1 MVGHRAE
8 IMETRGECPD
18 AIKARRPEAETP
30 EFIFVADC
38 DVQSPEWLA
47 IACLS
52 ERAGVRCRTA
62 HGGNAALRDSLAS
75 LTVAYTDRATGIA
88 IEQRVLSPK
97 VQAWV
102 VEEKP
107 DRNRAQLTGGGFAQ
121 RLVERM
127 QDPLSS
133 LLHLGCDCERVVFL
147 GQSLAVLLYNS
158 ANRYTADNGRRNTE
172 ALEHAGSPVDKGK
185 KGESCG
191 EETQTD
197 TRNRREPGFVSA
209 YCDENSG

>member
-1 MVGHRAE
+1 MLLKLVVRKQKLPSSSSSPIATFNLPNGLQLPACPNAQASGVGQPMVV
-8 IMETRGECPD
+8 MP
-18 AIKARRPEAETP
+18 
-30 EFIFVADC
+30 
-38 DVQSPEWLA
+38 
-47 IACLS
+47 
-52 ERAGVRCRTA
+52 
-62 HGGNAALRDSLAS
+62 
-75 LTVAYTDRATGIA
+75 TGIA